1 MASKRGVAYLRVS
14 TAAQGRSGLGLEA
27 QREAVAK
34 FCAAEGYTLAGELV
48 EVETGKGADALD
60 RRPKLREALD
70 AARLLSC
77 PVIVAKLD
85 RLSRDVAFVAT
96 LMSRGVPFIVT
107 ELGADV
113 DPFMLHLHA
122 AIAERE
128 RKVISGRT
136 KAALA
141 AAKARG
147 QVLGGYRGGPVPDG
161 ASGLQARQDRAAAFA
176 GEVAPIAAAMRAEGR
191 SLRQIAAS
199 LIERGIHTRRGADW
213 TAASVRTLLQTA
225 ETAPS

>member
-27 QREAVAK
+27 QREAVAR
-34 FCAAEGYTLAGELV
+34 FCAAEGYTLAGEMV

-60 RRPKLREALD
+60 RRAKLREALD
-70 AARLLSC
+70 TARLLSC

-96 LMSRGVPFIVT
+96 LMSKGVPFIVT

-128 RKVISGRT
+128 RKVISART
-136 KAALA
+136 KGALA

-161 ASGLQARQDRAAAFA
+161 AKGLKTRQARAATFA
-176 GEVAPIAAAMRAEGR
+176 GEVGPIAAAMRAEGR
-191 SLRQIAAS
+191 SLRQIAAA
-199 LIERGIHTRRGADW
+199 LVERGVHTRRGADW
-213 TAASVRTLLQTA
+213 TAASVRTLLQAA
-225 ETAPS
+225 ETV